1 MMGRFFFIT
10 ALLVALVAGGAGP
23 RPALAEVGSLAWV
36 QPDGALKV
44 GVKTIRLHGIH
55 IPITRRT
62 CRVFLR
68 PVRCGPQAILD
79 LDFKIHGF
87 VFCTT
92 VGRNSDGTTSAVC
105 RVNSN
110 DPTFGPREDLA
121 GYLLRQGWAVAL
133 PNAPIDYITWE
144 RIARRQGRG
153 IWGAHAHRIDLQ

>member
-1 MMGRFFFIT
+1 MMGHVFFIA
-10 ALLVALVAGGAGP
+10 ALLVALGAGP
-23 RPALAEVGSLAWV
+23 RSVLAEVGSPAWV
-36 QPDGALKV
+36 QSDGALKIGARTV
-44 GVKTIRLHGIH
+44 RLHGIH

-68 PVRCGPQAILD
+68 PVRCGPQAVLE

-87 VFCTT
+87 VYCTK
-92 VGRNSDGTTSAVC
+92 VGRNRDGTTSAIC

-133 PNAPIDYITWE
+133 PSAPIDYITWE
-144 RIARRQGRG
+144 RIARHQGRG
-153 IWGAHAHRIDLQ
+153 IWGVHGHRINTP